1 MADDCPCCPSLS
13 PVQVS
18 GNWTSGQYRTS
29 SLKVSGKEAFIL
41 FLFFLLLLY
50 SVVTFLKSWNKN
62 YRDINHLPF
71 YTMCEDKSSIA
82 PGVLNWEDGGSMDLG
97 GMGLSRTDSRMS
109 RVVMDLGRD
118 RVRDLVR
125 TGSLR
130 QQTKSHMERTKSY
143 HSHRHRPTSRLTMH
157 RRSISTSDLFSRPPC
172 LEEPEQS
179 SCLPSSSPHKLDP
192 VLEEEKKGE
201 EEKEEDEEEEEEEEE
216 VKGEKNKGNG
226 WKGKEDEG
234 EIRTFCEIT
243 KPGEIEGNAVENAK
257 VEKKN
262 KVNPP
267 ESSELQKKS
276 RLCTGAAGA
285 EVEVHR

>member
-1 MADDCPCCPSLS
+1 MPPIC
-13 PVQVS
+13 
-18 GNWTSGQYRTS
+18 
-29 SLKVSGKEAFIL
+29 
-41 FLFFLLLLY
+41 
-50 SVVTFLKSWNKN
+50 
-62 YRDINHLPF
+62 
-71 YTMCEDKSSIA
+71 
-82 PGVLNWEDGGSMDLG
+82 
-97 GMGLSRTDSRMS
+97 
-109 RVVMDLGRD
+109 
-118 RVRDLVR
+118 
-125 TGSLR
+125 
-130 QQTKSHMERTKSY
+130 TKLISF
-143 HSHRHRPTSRLTMH
+143 PP

-201 EEKEEDEEEEEEEEE
+201 EEKEEDEDEEEEEEEEEEEDREEEE

-234 EIRTFCEIT
+234 EIRTFCEIM
-243 KPGEIEGNAVENAK
+243 KPGEIEGKPLNENENAK

>member
-1 MADDCPCCPSLS
+1 MLICH
-13 PVQVS
+13 
-18 GNWTSGQYRTS
+18 QY
-29 SLKVSGKEAFIL
+29 
-41 FLFFLLLLY
+41 
-50 SVVTFLKSWNKN
+50 
-62 YRDINHLPF
+62 
-71 YTMCEDKSSIA
+71 
-82 PGVLNWEDGGSMDLG
+82 
-97 GMGLSRTDSRMS
+97 
-109 RVVMDLGRD
+109 
-118 RVRDLVR
+118 
-125 TGSLR
+125 
-130 QQTKSHMERTKSY
+130 TKLISF
-143 HSHRHRPTSRLTMH
+143 PP

-201 EEKEEDEEEEEEEEE
+201 EEKEEDEEEEEEDDTEEEE

-226 WKGKEDEG
+226 WKGKEGEG

-243 KPGEIEGNAVENAK
+243 KPGEIEGKPLNENENAK

>member
-1 MADDCPCCPSLS
+1 MLICHQC
-13 PVQVS
+13 
-18 GNWTSGQYRTS
+18 
-29 SLKVSGKEAFIL
+29 
-41 FLFFLLLLY
+41 
-50 SVVTFLKSWNKN
+50 
-62 YRDINHLPF
+62 
-71 YTMCEDKSSIA
+71 
-82 PGVLNWEDGGSMDLG
+82 
-97 GMGLSRTDSRMS
+97 
-109 RVVMDLGRD
+109 
-118 RVRDLVR
+118 
-125 TGSLR
+125 
-130 QQTKSHMERTKSY
+130 TKLISFH
-143 HSHRHRPTSRLTMH
+143 P

-201 EEKEEDEEEEEEEEE
+201 EEKEEEEEEDDTEEEE

>member
-1 MADDCPCCPSLS
+1 MPPIC
-13 PVQVS
+13 
-18 GNWTSGQYRTS
+18 
-29 SLKVSGKEAFIL
+29 
-41 FLFFLLLLY
+41 
-50 SVVTFLKSWNKN
+50 
-62 YRDINHLPF
+62 
-71 YTMCEDKSSIA
+71 
-82 PGVLNWEDGGSMDLG
+82 
-97 GMGLSRTDSRMS
+97 
-109 RVVMDLGRD
+109 
-118 RVRDLVR
+118 
-125 TGSLR
+125 
-130 QQTKSHMERTKSY
+130 TKLISFH
-143 HSHRHRPTSRLTMH
+143 P

-201 EEKEEDEEEEEEEEE
+201 EEKEEEEEEEEEEDDTEE

-243 KPGEIEGNAVENAK
+243 KPSEIEGNYVENAK